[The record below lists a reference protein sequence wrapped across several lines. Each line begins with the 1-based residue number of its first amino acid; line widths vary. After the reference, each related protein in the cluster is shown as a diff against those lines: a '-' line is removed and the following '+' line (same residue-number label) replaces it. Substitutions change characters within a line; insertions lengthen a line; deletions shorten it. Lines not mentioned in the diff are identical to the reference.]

1 MTLLTSDVGD
11 IISRHSTHLD
21 VMKMGLEILILVQN
35 FHLSQNSV
43 RKQKTNHTLVKLS
56 SRF

>member
-1 MTLLTSDVGD
+1 MTLLTSDEGD

-21 VMKMGLEILILVQN
+21 VMKMDLEILLLVQN

-43 RKQKTNHTLVKLS
+43 RKRETSHILVELS